1 VPKVGMEPLRRKALI
16 DATISAIGERGSLD
30 VTMSEIAGRAG
41 VSSALAHH
49 YFGAKDELLQATMRH
64 LLSELGT
71 DLRAALHMAATAHER
86 VLAVIAVNFSDKQF
100 RAETIAAWLA
110 FYVEAQKSPAM
121 RRLLRVYARRLHSN
135 LMSGLS
141 KLMPR
146 AEADHAAAHH
156 HAPSGPRTGCP
167 AALAAAAGCLATRPA
182 PPSAG
187 GLRPGRSLFGDDD
200 VGGNRLEVEHLA
212 DVAAQRHDQ
221 SVHMHRPAG
230 GHLSHRGGGEFD
242 LGLGTEQHDVGQ
254 GRLDR
259 IAHAP
264 GPLEAR
270 GAGRSLVGL
279 CCTRREPQVAQVRWV
294 HRQSAGEGAA
304 ERLVGGDERL
314 QPLVDLAVLPFAP
327 LLQRHHHHKPD
338 AHADQRDQ
346 QDSGDGGR
354 DRLPGTEVEKA
365 HAIGPVGGRGYHR
378 APAAARGPAYPE
390 PVE

>member
-1 VPKVGMEPLRRKALI
+1 MPKVGMEPLRRKALI

-146 AEADHAAAHH
+146 VEADHAAE
-156 HAPSGPRTGCP
+156 GI
-167 AALAAAAGCLATRPA
+167 AALIDGFYIRRALKDGTPNAV
-182 PPSAG
+182 SAVAVIE
-187 GLRPGRSLFGDDD
+187 DY
-200 VGGNRLEVEHLA
+200 LETKL
-212 DVAAQRHDQ
+212 Q
-221 SVHMHRPAG
+221 
-230 GHLSHRGGGEFD
+230 
-242 LGLGTEQHDVGQ
+242 QHKT
-254 GRLDR
+254 
-259 IAHAP
+259 A
-264 GPLEAR
+264 
-270 GAGRSLVGL
+270 S
-279 CCTRREPQVAQVRWV
+279 
-294 HRQSAGEGAA
+294 
-304 ERLVGGDERL
+304 
-314 QPLVDLAVLPFAP
+314 
-327 LLQRHHHHKPD
+327 
-338 AHADQRDQ
+338 
-346 QDSGDGGR
+346 
-354 DRLPGTEVEKA
+354 
-365 HAIGPVGGRGYHR
+365 
-378 APAAARGPAYPE
+378 
-390 PVE
+390 